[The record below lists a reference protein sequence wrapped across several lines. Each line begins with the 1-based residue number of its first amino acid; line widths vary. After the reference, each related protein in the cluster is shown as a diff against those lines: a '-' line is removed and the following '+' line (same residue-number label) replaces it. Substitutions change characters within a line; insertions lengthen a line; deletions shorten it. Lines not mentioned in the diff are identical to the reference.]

1 VKQLHVLIMAGGR
14 GTRFWPRSRRA
25 EPKQCVAV
33 SGPRSMLRQTVDRL
47 LPLIPAE
54 RILVV
59 TGTEMEAAVR
69 RELTDLPPSSIL
81 VEPRGRNTAPCIGWG
96 AVEIGNRAGGDA
108 VMAVVPADHD
118 VQYPERLRE
127 VLLAAAEAAS
137 TTNALITLGVTP
149 TRPETGFGYLEIG
162 AVSGV
167 WQKHSFHSVERF
179 TEKPDAETAARYATS
194 GRHLWNAG
202 MFVFT
207 VDSIRDAFRRHL
219 PRSAEAL
226 AELQREPNRL
236 PELWGQLDATS
247 IDYGIMERSRHILT
261 APTDIGWSDVGSWD
275 AAADLMPIVEG
286 GRGLCRASVAI
297 DAQNNVVHAPG
308 KLVAMLGVQDLAVV
322 DTPDVLLVMPRSRSQ
337 EVKLLLDR
345 VEARGWLDYT

>member
-33 SGPRSMLRQTVDRL
+33 SGPDSMLRQTVDRL
-47 LPLIPAE
+47 LPIVPAA

-69 RELTDLPPSSIL
+69 RELGDLPPENVL
-81 VEPRGRNTAPCIGWG
+81 VEPRGRNTAPCVGWG

-108 VMAVVPADHD
+108 VMAVLPADHD
-118 VQYPERLRE
+118 VRHPERLRAL
-127 VLLAAAEAAS
+127 LLAAADAAS
-137 TTNALITLGVTP
+137 STNALITIGIQP
-149 TRPETGFGYLEIG
+149 TRPETGFGYLEVG
-162 AVSGV
+162 AISGS
-167 WQKHSFHSVERF
+167 WGELPFHSVERF
-179 TEKPDAETAARYATS
+179 TEKPDGETATRYVAG

-219 PRSAEAL
+219 PRSAETL
-226 AELQREPNRL
+226 AELQRDPARL
-236 PELWGQLDATS
+236 RELWGTLDATS

-261 APTDIGWSDVGSWD
+261 APADIGWSDVGSWD
-275 AAADLMPIVEG
+275 AAAELMPPIEG
-286 GRGLCRASVAI
+286 GRGLSARSVAR
-297 DAQNNVVHAPG
+297 DASGNVVHAPG
-308 KLVAMLGVQDLAVV
+308 KLVALLGVQDLAIV
-322 DTPDVLLVMPRSRSQ
+322 DTDDVLLVMPRARSQ
-337 EVKLLLDR
+337 DVKLLLDQ
-345 VEARGWLDYT
+345 VEGRGWTEYT